1 MSRLDR
7 ERITAKADVLKIFIF
22 LVVLIIGAIVAL
34 IIPLRPTK
42 SELEKRELTKFPEF
56 STGALLDGSYLAG
69 IDSWYSDT
77 FPFREQLLSAN
88 SFVQNLKGLG
98 GVMITGTITD
108 ADEIPTDGGGVIAT
122 LDDNTSSSEAS
133 SQAASSAAQSSQ
145 TAETSSEA
153 ETKPAV
159 NVPTQ
164 MLGPLFVAGDA
175 AYELYGFGKATSERY
190 AAVINYAA
198 DMLDGV
204 ANVYD
209 IIIPNSTGVMLS
221 EETKKNV
228 QTSDQ
233 KEAINYMFSVMSDK
247 VKKVSIYDALYAHRN
262 EYIYFRTD
270 HHWTQLGAYYAYT
283 QFCAA
288 KGITP
293 KALESYKVENFPGF
307 LGTFYAESGQ
317 SPILGNNPDTVNA
330 YYPKATNELTFYD
343 AAGNPTAWKVINDVS
358 EWNAGSKYNAFI
370 GGDNPW
376 AMVENPEIKDGSAC
390 VVIKESYGN
399 AFVPFLV
406 DHYQYTYVIDYRYY
420 PGHLIDFVKEKGVKD
435 VIYINNIMAT
445 GTEARIDDMIR
456 LTKK

>member
-1 MSRLDR
+1 MSRIDR
-7 ERITAKADVLKIFIF
+7 ERITAKADSLKIVIF
-22 LVVLIIGAIVAL
+22 LVVLLIGAVIAL
-34 IIPLRPTK
+34 IIPLRPTR

-69 IDSWYSDT
+69 VDSWYSDT

-88 SFVQNLKGLG
+88 SFVQNLKGVG

-108 ADEIPTDGGGVIAT
+108 ADDIPTDGGGVIAT
-122 LDDNTSSSEAS
+122 LDDKTSENESSQPASSQTESAKNTEAS
-133 SQAASSAAQSSQ
+133 S
-145 TAETSSEA
+145 ESEV
-153 ETKPAV
+153 KPPV

-175 AYELYGFGKATSERY
+175 AYELYGFSKATSERY

-198 DMLDGV
+198 DMLNGV

-221 EETKKNV
+221 EDVKKNV

-247 VKKVSIYDALYAHRN
+247 VKKVNIYDTLYAHRN

-293 KALESYKVENFPGF
+293 RALESYKTEKFPGF

-317 SPILGNNPDTVNA
+317 APVLGSNPDVVNA
-330 YYPKATNELTFYD
+330 YYPKATNELTYYD
-343 AAGNPTAWKVINDVS
+343 AAGNPNAWKVIFDVS

-376 AMVENPEIKDGSAC
+376 AVIENPEIKDGSSC

-399 AFVPFLV
+399 AFVPFMV
-406 DHYQYTYVIDYRYY
+406 DHYQYTYVLDYRYY
-420 PGHLIDFVKEKGVKD
+420 PGYLIDFVKEKGIKD

-445 GTEARIDDMIR
+445 GTEARINDMIR